1 MIFRLDSV
9 PPDTAPTASYRRR
22 IAARQGPCHR
32 ARSVSESPVRLL
44 HGLIRSILW
53 SALFPAHRNG
63 RPRKENPYGKTYC
76 KADIFKTGHR
86 VPTRHT
92 GFCHRFRTRCRTLRA
107 PRMRENRKRG
117 SSCHK
122 NKEGARCMRAPSSGF
137 LRFRSGLPH
146 SSRRMACAEAPY
158 PAVSCGCRV
167 SSRPADGRARRRGG
181 NTTERSYSIST
192 NGVSTATVSPSATS
206 TCFTVPA

>member
-9 PPDTAPTASYRRR
+9 PPDTAPTVSDRRR

-32 ARSVSESPVRLL
+32 ARSVSESSVRLL
-44 HGLIRSILW
+44 HGFIRSILW
-53 SALFPAHRNG
+53 SALFPVHRNG

-76 KADIFKTGHR
+76 KADIFETGHR

-107 PRMRENRKRG
+107 PRMRENHRQG

-122 NKEGARCMRAPSSGF
+122 NKEGARMQRAPSFGVHSF
-137 LRFRSGLPH
+137 SFRPPAFVAADVLRRSTP
-146 SSRRMACAEAPY
+146 SDRFVR
-158 PAVSCGCRV
+158 CRG
-167 SSRPADGRARRRGG
+167 SSRPADRRHTGGAGTPRKEVMRFPPAAYRRLRFRLRPRAP
-181 NTTERSYSIST
+181 
-192 NGVSTATVSPSATS
+192 V
-206 TCFTVPA
+206 